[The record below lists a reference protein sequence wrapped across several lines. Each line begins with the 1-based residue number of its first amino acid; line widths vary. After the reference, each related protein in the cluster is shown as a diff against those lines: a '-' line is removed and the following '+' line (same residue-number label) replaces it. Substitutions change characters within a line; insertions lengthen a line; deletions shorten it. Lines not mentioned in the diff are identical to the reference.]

1 MDRVKADATPTP
13 APTRTYGG
21 QTADERATQRHDA
34 LLDAAFGLVA
44 EDGWRPLRIEALCR
58 RAGLNKRYFYE
69 AFADLDAVV
78 AAVTRRLADEA
89 IAATLAQVHA
99 GTDPSPDATVRRA
112 VTAFIEHLTDD
123 PRRARV
129 LFGALPADD
138 AADQHRAAAIREVIV
153 AVVSEGRQLHDVPD
167 DAFAETAASMLVGG
181 TSQAIL
187 DWLDGRVDC
196 SRTAFVAR
204 VVVLWQ
210 AVGDV
215 AAGARPP
222 TPPEV

>member
-1 MDRVKADATPTP
+1 MEEVKADT

-21 QTADERATQRHDA
+21 RSAEERAAERRAA
-34 LLDAAFGLVA
+34 LLEAAFDLVA
-44 EDGWRPLRIEALCR
+44 EGGWRTLGIEALCR
-58 RAGLNKRYFYE
+58 RASLNKRYFYE
-69 AFADLDAVV
+69 AFANIDAVV
-78 AAVTRRLADEA
+78 AAVTGRLAGEV

-112 VTAFIEHLTDD
+112 VTAFVEHLTDD

-129 LFGALPADD
+129 LFGALPAD
-138 AADQHRAAAIREVIV
+138 AAAARHRAAAIREVIV
-153 AVVSEGRQLHDVPD
+153 TVVSEGRQLHDVPD

-196 SRTAFVAR
+196 SRTAFVER

-215 AAGARPP
+215 TAGARPP